1 DLPQVQPLL
10 VQVLQTPGI
19 SPPVEF
25 RMRHRDGSWRLL
37 EAICSNLLDDPS
49 VRGIVV
55 NSRDVTERRALE
67 EERERLFA
75 ESEAR
80 AEREAL
86 INRIGVIL
94 RNSPDADR
102 LQPAVMQ
109 ELGEALGADR
119 CFFSFYDL
127 PKDEV
132 RITYD
137 WHRSGLRPLT
147 GCHGLSEILMVA
159 QQLCG
164 PEGVHVISDGRTCG
178 WSEQAVAALES
189 MELRS
194 AICVPLVGHGQTVAV
209 LCVAMAHD
217 PRDWTPDEVRLVE
230 TIAAHTWTALETA
243 RSHQREHAIADSL
256 QRALL
261 PPVPRDVPEL
271 DFDTHY
277 KAALAEANIGGDFY
291 DVFPLEDGSY
301 AFAVGDV
308 SGKGLA
314 AAQVATVRHMLRTV
328 LYLGLTVAEAVT
340 QLNMLVIDHGLLRG
354 FVTLFVGV
362 YDTRSGIL
370 TYVSCG
376 HEPGLIRRA
385 ETSQIEELM
394 PSGLPLGIQ
403 REERY
408 TQNLVALSP
417 GDALVLF
424 TDGLSEAPS
433 AERDLLGVSG
443 VSRMLQE
450 SMEQESAPSLI
461 SSLVSG
467 VADYAGADLRDDL
480 CILAVVVRSVA
491 APSNSL
497 SLMPAPEAV
506 PRRRAEDQRPPLISC
521 AAPHTALDSMED
533 REGEERYLRL
543 MELSPDL
550 IAIIQNG
557 KFVSLNPAGCRLLG
571 ADGPETILGRSLLD
585 VVHPHWRP
593 VVQGRLRQLV
603 PERIMEGIEQQWV
616 RLDGEGVLVE
626 MSAAATVYASEP
638 ALQIIVHDITNP
650 REIQEQNVRLL
661 CEVNV
666 AAVRQRLFL
675 RDVLASVTAGRL
687 RLCEEPGDLPPCLNR
702 YGERLVLSRK
712 NLSHLRHRTR
722 EAALS
727 LNMPVERCQDIES
740 AVGEAAM
747 NAVAHAGGGTGQV
760 CVDASGTVQVWIQDE
775 GAGIALEHLPQ
786 ATLERGYT
794 TANTLG
800 HGFWIMLQTVDRVWL
815 LTSPE
820 GTTLVLEQGRTK
832 SEPAWHS
839 LVDDDTAIDKSPIGE
854 DFPRLVLV

>member
-55 NSRDVTERRALE
+55 NSRDVTDRRTLA
-67 EERERLFA
+67 EERERLLA
-75 ESEAR
+75 DSEAR

-94 RNSPDADR
+94 RNFPDPA
-102 LQPAVMQ
+102 LFQPAVMR

-127 PKDEV
+127 PKGEG
-132 RITYD
+132 RITHD
-137 WHRSGLRPLT
+137 WHLPALRPLT
-147 GCHGLSEILMVA
+147 DCHSLSEILTVA

-164 PEGVHVISDGRTCG
+164 LEGTHVISDGRAYG
-178 WSEQAVAALES
+178 WPEQAVAALES

-261 PPVPRDVPEL
+261 PPVPRDVLEL

-291 DVFPLEDGSY
+291 DAFPLEDGSY

-308 SGKGLA
+308 SGKGLAA

-362 YDTRSGIL
+362 YDMHSGIL

-394 PSGLPLGIQ
+394 PSGLPLSIQ

-408 TQNLVALSP
+408 TQNLVALAP
-417 GDALVLF
+417 GDALILF
-424 TDGLSEAPS
+424 TDGLSEAFS

-450 SMEQESAPSLI
+450 SAGQTNAPSLI
-461 SSLVSG
+461 ASLVAG
-467 VADYAGADLRDDL
+467 VAAYAGADLRDDL

-491 APSNSL
+491 APANSL

-506 PRRRAEDQRPPLISC
+506 PRRRAEDQWPPLISY
-521 AAPHTALDSMED
+521 AAPHTALDSLEG

-626 MSAAATVYASEP
+626 MSAAATVYAGEP

-661 CEVNV
+661 CEVNI

-702 YGERLVLSRK
+702 YGERLV
-712 NLSHLRHRTR
+712 
-722 EAALS
+722 
-727 LNMPVERCQDIES
+727 
-740 AVGEAAM
+740 
-747 NAVAHAGGGTGQV
+747 
-760 CVDASGTVQVWIQDE
+760 
-775 GAGIALEHLPQ
+775 
-786 ATLERGYT
+786 
-794 TANTLG
+794 
-800 HGFWIMLQTVDRVWL
+800 
-815 LTSPE
+815 
-820 GTTLVLEQGRTK
+820 
-832 SEPAWHS
+832 
-839 LVDDDTAIDKSPIGE
+839 
-854 DFPRLVLV
+854 